1 MDLLCL
7 LFEPVTVLQCFTL
20 SKACYMSVFSSLQA
34 DWTPVMAAKSVFLFQ
49 CDHASP
55 EASMAAM
62 LAYTCLQDDWSSS
75 NEQLQIAR
83 DAARASMDH
92 IGPEE
97 WVDRF
102 GNEPRKGADILVQ
115 CLEREGAYRC
125 SLLSLMSAR
134 CSALSWPSGAG
145 CYARGLTS

>member
-1 MDLLCL
+1 M
-7 LFEPVTVLQCFTL
+7 
-20 SKACYMSVFSSLQA
+20 
-34 DWTPVMAAKSVFLFQ
+34 
-49 CDHASP
+49 
-55 EASMAAM
+55 
-62 LAYTCLQDDWSSS
+62 YTCLQDDWSSS

-115 CLEREGAYRC
+115 CLEREGAYRY
-125 SLLSLMSAR
+125 SLLLK
-134 CSALSWPSGAG
+134 LSEVPCTQLAVMPG
-145 CYARGLTS
+145 CPARGTTS

>member
-1 MDLLCL
+1 
-7 LFEPVTVLQCFTL
+7 
-20 SKACYMSVFSSLQA
+20 
-34 DWTPVMAAKSVFLFQ
+34 
-49 CDHASP
+49 
-55 EASMAAM
+55 MAAM
-62 LAYTCLQDDWSSS
+62 LVYTCLQDDWSSS

-125 SLLSLMSAR
+125 SLLSNSCSSSAPTWPLR
-134 CSALSWPSGAG
+134 LAALPELRLLEGSA
-145 CYARGLTS
+145 ARGAPQVQVGMGLRKTEVQCLSPRSGMPLW

>member
-1 MDLLCL
+1 
-7 LFEPVTVLQCFTL
+7 
-20 SKACYMSVFSSLQA
+20 
-34 DWTPVMAAKSVFLFQ
+34 MA
-49 CDHASP
+49 
-55 EASMAAM
+55 
-62 LAYTCLQDDWSSS
+62 TCLQDDWSSS

-125 SLLSLMSAR
+125 SLLLKFSTPSAPSWLLAFSTVLCTQLAAKNSPKVLCTQLAAGIFQGPLHPAGCWSSPR
-134 CSALSWPSGAG
+134 PSAPSWPSRLIA
-145 CYARGLTS
+145 LLEL